1 MLNARYQLSDTF
13 NQFFES
19 ERSGGIALIF
29 ATLLSLF
36 LVNSSIGESYIGLWD
51 FKLFELSIGEWVNDG
66 LMTVFFLLIGLEL
79 EREIY
84 TGELS
89 SYKSAALPFFA
100 ALGGMLLPAGIHY
113 FFNYDT
119 ATQAGVG
126 IPMATD
132 IAFALGVLA
141 LLGNKIPPA
150 LKVFVVAFAVIDDLG
165 AIAIIG
171 LFYSHEISVLYLLSA
186 IGLWVLL
193 FCLNLWRIVDLKP
206 YVLGGLLLWF
216 LMLKSGIHPT
226 IAGVMLAFAI
236 PFKNKQKLADQSP
249 SSKLERLLHKPV
261 AFIILPLFALA
272 NTAIL
277 IDANWFEYLSTS
289 NFIGISLGLLLG
301 KPLGVMLFCFLAI
314 SLGFAKL
321 PEGVRWSH
329 IMGAGILG
337 GIGFTMSIF
346 ITNLAFNEQQT
357 LINTSKIAIMCASL
371 IAGLV
376 GYFWFNS
383 KAKLES
389 R

>member
-1 MLNARYQLSDTF
+1 MLDAAYRLSDAF
-13 NQFFES
+13 DRFFES
-19 ERSGGIALIF
+19 ERSGGVVLIL
-29 ATLLSLF
+29 ATLFSLI
-36 LVNSSIGESYIGLWD
+36 LANSSIGEAYIALWD
-51 FKLFELSIGEWVNDG
+51 FNLFGLSISQWINDG
-66 LMTVFFLLIGLEL
+66 LMAVFFLLIGLEL

-100 ALGGMLLPAGIHY
+100 ALGGMILPAVIHY

-119 ATQAGVG
+119 VTQAGVG

-132 IAFALGVLA
+132 IAFALAVLA

-165 AIAIIG
+165 AIVIIG

-186 IGLWVLL
+186 FALWGLLSS
-193 FCLNLWRIVDLKP
+193 LNFFRVVDLKL
-206 YVLGGLLLWF
+206 YLLGGFLLWF

-236 PFKNKQKLADQSP
+236 PFKNKQKLDERSP
-249 SSKLERLLHKPV
+249 SFRLEGLLHKPAALV
-261 AFIILPLFALA
+261 ILPLFALA

-277 IDANWFEYLSTS
+277 IDDNWIQFLSTS

-301 KPLGVMLFCFLAI
+301 KPLGVLIFCFLGI
-314 SLGFAKL
+314 KLGFAKL
-321 PEGVRWSH
+321 PEGVNWSH

-346 ITNLAFNEQQT
+346 ITNLAFYEQQS
-357 LINTSKIAIMCASL
+357 LISASKIAIMCASL
-371 IAGLV
+371 LAGLI
-376 GYFWFNS
+376 GYFWLRS
-383 KAKLES
+383 KTNH
-389 R
+389 